1 MKKVIFIFVFLLLT
15 VSPALAQDEVGLVP
29 CGYGSLPACT
39 PCHLFVLADFI
50 VSFIFEMLALPI
62 LVVALLAGGVIWATA
77 AGSTEKITQGRKI
90 ITGSIIGIFIAF
102 GGWLI
107 VDTII
112 KTLGSG
118 EGQLKWAWNEI
129 GACPEAIVPPPATG
143 GDGDGIP
150 PISGEVFQTDE
161 EARQLLTANGVPI
174 NKGDCPTPTA
184 TSCTSLKG
192 LPKYVATKLIQ
203 LQTECFNV
211 CPFVVTGGTEA
222 GHQQHGQ
229 GKPVVD
235 IVPAKNNKSQ
245 GAFLALLAKVTSSS
259 FKGSAR
265 CEAQGGAPIQD
276 CKSPT
281 NHIHI
286 FFPPPQ

>member
-112 KTLGSG
+112 VTLGAKNA
-118 EGQLKWAWNEI
+118 ELKVGKNATIGWAWNKI
-129 GACPEAIVPPPATG
+129 DKCPEPVVAPPATG
-143 GDGDGIP
+143 GEGI
-150 PISGEVFQTDE
+150 
-161 EARQLLTANGVPI
+161 
-174 NKGDCPTPTA
+174 
-184 TSCTSLKG
+184 
-192 LPKYVATKLIQ
+192 
-203 LQTECFNV
+203 
-211 CPFVVTGGTEA
+211 
-222 GHQQHGQ
+222 
-229 GKPVVD
+229 
-235 IVPAKNNKSQ
+235 
-245 GAFLALLAKVTSSS
+245 
-259 FKGSAR
+259 
-265 CEAQGGAPIQD
+265 
-276 CKSPT
+276 
-281 NHIHI
+281 
-286 FFPPPQ
+286 